1 MNGKSDVKIASSVI
15 PTIIDILLQFNDII
29 FIQEHW
35 LFQAQLHLLGEI
47 NEHINYV
54 VKGVDKNNLII
65 PICMSRG

>member
-54 VKGVDKNNLII
+54 VKGVDKNNLIL